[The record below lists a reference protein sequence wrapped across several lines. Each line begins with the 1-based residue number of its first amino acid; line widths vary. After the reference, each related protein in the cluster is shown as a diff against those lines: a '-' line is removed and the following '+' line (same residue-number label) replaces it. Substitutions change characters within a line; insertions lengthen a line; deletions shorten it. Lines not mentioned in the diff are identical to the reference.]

1 MKESLMAIDKIL
13 AISYR
18 GKLRRKLID
27 LDNETCL
34 TCRNNKRRE
43 RIWLKILEQVLYKS
57 RKGE

>member
-1 MKESLMAIDKIL
+1 MKESPLIAIHN
-13 AISYR
+13 R

-27 LDNETCL
+27 LDNETCI
-34 TCRNNKRRE
+34 TCRENKRRE